1 MRKLIYITFI
11 SLLIISCN
19 DRKVSIDKSTIKEL
33 SKGDFKI
40 PSRYGYLLLFI
51 NSGDS
56 IGCTNVNVLHGIY
69 MQNYLTSYNDFEVFL
84 SDALN
89 QKITFRHSILKKS
102 NVNVFAVNITTKSE
116 YEQHS
121 ISDFLKLYC
130 IEKGENKFVVKKQY
144 QNTDQLFTIL
154 YYFFINN
161 YKVSE
166 DDHIGEFIVSK

>member
-1 MRKLIYITFI
+1 
-11 SLLIISCN
+11 LLIIACN
-19 DRKVSIDKSTIKEL
+19 DKKASIDKSTINEL

-69 MQNYLTSYNDFEVFL
+69 MHNYSTSYRAFEAFL

-89 QKITFRHSILKKS
+89 QKISFHYDMLKNS
-102 NVNVFAVNITTKSE
+102 NVKVFPVNTTTKSE
-116 YEQHS
+116 YEQS
-121 ISDFLKLYC
+121 NLSDFLKLYC
-130 IEKGENKFVVKKQY
+130 IKKGENRFIVKKQY

-161 YKVSE
+161 YKVNQ
-166 DDHIGEFIVSK
+166 DDYIGEFIVSK